1 MKKFICSTII
11 MIAVILAISISA
23 YANTD
28 NSYSNGTDMYSDGVV
43 EFYSNIDDEDKL
55 YKINL
60 SDMTEEKVLNE
71 HIISMVNKDQYLYLL
86 TYADEKSNLLK
97 FNVQDNS
104 VFLEKGFDSF
114 VTNIALRD
122 SVLYYVEE
130 QNIFT
135 YNLQT
140 KENSIFIENEN
151 VDFIYFTDRNT
162 LKYLVKNGSNYDT
175 KIYDFNAVVIEQNE
189 VSLFSLRDAN
199 EISLMSVSS
208 YSPRLSAPSTT
219 NSYYIH
225 TSYGGLNECIHISGG
240 SVLPNCV
247 GYAWGR
253 SYENL
258 GSRPNLSKANAEYWY
273 GTNDGYSRGKT
284 PCLGAVACW
293 RKGIVGD
300 DPNISGSDAGHVAV
314 VEQIDGDVVIT
325 SESGYGS
332 SRWWKTTRSASNSNF
347 SASSSY
353 IFQGF
358 IYVCGK
364 NSSANTE
371 PPSNAILSINKENF
385 LLGETFT
392 LTCEADSY
400 CEYYMSIIDVDSGQ
414 VVDSGG
420 ISGTYSNS
428 FQRAGHYTAYV
439 TAYNSQ
445 GSINSNWV
453 DFYFFGAPPTVA
465 NLSVNKSKLCL
476 GESIEFNTYTNA
488 YYSKIYM
495 TIMSEKGDVVYSGN
509 IPYQFEYIP
518 SEGGVYYTH
527 ITAYTHEGGVDS
539 NHISFEV
546 YDSAAINPKIT
557 SNKTVISTGENI
569 IFNFEADF
577 ATNYVLGIDKKGYGR
592 ISTPNVGTDSS
603 YTTSFLETGIYS
615 VYATCYNEL
624 GGCDSSKIE
633 FIVIDEKSTF
643 CIQNSDSV
651 RIIKKINGNSNNYSC
666 IIALYQNRKL
676 VKYLNKPNLN
686 GTTILD
692 ETILCSDEYDEIKVM
707 VWNGLST
714 LKPLCDAEVIPYT
727 EFIIE

>member
-1 MKKFICSTII
+1 MNRFIKIISCILISILFISSLPLIASAESTII
-11 MIAVILAISISA
+11 SRDEALNWLYSVEGTSVGTPYGDGYYGECASLGYRYYEKLLGRGIFIDGDPNRTGNGND
-23 YANTD
+23 YDDD
-28 NSYSNGTDMYSDGVV
+28 NHS
-43 EFYSNIDDEDKL
+43 
-55 YKINL
+55 INL
-60 SDMTEEKVLNE
+60 GWSRFAITSSTVLE
-71 HIISMVNKDQYLYLL
+71 AGDVIV
-86 TYADEKSNLLK
+86 
-97 FNVQDNS
+97 
-104 VFLEKGFDSF
+104 
-114 VTNIALRD
+114 
-122 SVLYYVEE
+122 
-130 QNIFT
+130 
-135 YNLQT
+135 
-140 KENSIFIENEN
+140 
-151 VDFIYFTDRNT
+151 
-162 LKYLVKNGSNYDT
+162 SNY
-175 KIYDFNAVVIEQNE
+175 E
-189 VSLFSLRDAN
+189 
-199 EISLMSVSS
+199 
-208 YSPRLSAPSTT
+208 
-219 NSYYIH
+219 
-225 TSYGGLNECIHISGG
+225 
-240 SVLPNCV
+240 PN
-247 GYAWGR
+247 
-253 SYENL
+253 
-258 GSRPNLSKANAEYWY
+258 
-273 GTNDGYSRGKT
+273 
-284 PCLGAVACW
+284 
-293 RKGIVGD
+293 
-300 DPNISGSDAGHVAV
+300 GHVAIFISGTATNATLM
-314 VEQIDGDVVIT
+314 EQ
-325 SESGYGS
+325 
-332 SRWWKTTRSASNSNF
+332 SNSYLSGITQKTYNKNLVGRTCVRPVWK
-347 SASSSY
+347 SS
-353 IFQGF
+353 
-358 IYVCGK
+358 VAP
-364 NSSANTE
+364 N
-371 PPSNAILSINKENF
+371 NAILSINKENF

-495 TIMSEKGDVVYSGN
+495 TIMAEKGDVVYSGN

-714 LKPLCDAEVIPYT
+714 LKPLCDAEVIPHT
-727 EFIIE
+727 EFITE